1 MSTSKPQH
9 SGGPEMGCRPEAHA
23 NHTGRSNHCYGEGCV
38 APGFSPARIL
48 PRRLNSLATMFA
60 LLLPAAL
67 SLLSCVAQAQ
77 QGQQHPNLGHPLTPD
92 EVQKLDIT
100 VFPDGRGLP
109 AGSGSVATGAT
120 VYAQKCQ
127 ACHGQQGQ
135 GGPMERLTG
144 GVGTLATDKAVK
156 TPVSYWPNST
166 TIFDYIRRAMP
177 INTPQSLTND
187 EAYAVTAYLLSIDG
201 VVPKDATLD
210 AKSLPQVKMPNRDGF
225 IRYWPEPK
233 K

>member
-1 MSTSKPQH
+1 MSTPKFK
-9 SGGPEMGCRPEAHA
+9 
-23 NHTGRSNHCYGEGCV
+23 V
-38 APGFSPARIL
+38 L
-48 PRRLNSLATMFA
+48 LAA
-60 LLLPAAL
+60 AAL
-67 SLLSCVAQAQ
+67 SLLPCAAQTQKAQ
-77 QGQQHPNLGHPLTPD
+77 QGQQHPNLGRPLKPE

-109 AGSGSVATGAT
+109 PGSGSVGTGAT

-144 GVGTLATDKAVK
+144 GVGTLATDKAIK
-156 TPVSYWPNST
+156 TPVSYWPNAT

-187 EAYAVTAYLLSIDG
+187 ETYAVTAYLLSIDG
-201 VVPKDATLD
+201 IVPKEAVLD

-225 IRYWPEPK
+225 ARYWPEPK
-233 K
+233 R